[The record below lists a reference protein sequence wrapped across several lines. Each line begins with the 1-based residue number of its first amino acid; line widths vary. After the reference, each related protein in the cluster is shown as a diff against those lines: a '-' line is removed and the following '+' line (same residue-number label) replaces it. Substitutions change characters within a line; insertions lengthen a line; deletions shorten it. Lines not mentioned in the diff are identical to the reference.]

1 MKVKVCFCFV
11 WLIVVIKRFHAED
24 NYNDVSCKLRPY
36 LEKTTK
42 NASFMPHYVV
52 LNKCSGY
59 SGGHDKN
66 ELLWKC
72 LFSTQEIITLTLTS
86 VHDHTNTEVV
96 TLYNHTGCDMYCV
109 CHSGNLCMNYKTKEV
124 QCDSGYRWNKTIC
137 DCEPDIPMCNY
148 PVNHGDIKSRN
159 TGNKNGLLPKMVPT
173 TVLLIALAVELF
185 IVFVVT
191 LIFQKAFFKLLKHI
205 KTCRRKSK
213 SNQYNLSSKKASNGD
228 EETDIL
234 NGQI

>member
-11 WLIVVIKRFHAED
+11 WLIVVIKGFHTED
-24 NYNDVSCKLRPY
+24 NYNDVSCKLRPHI
-36 LEKTTK
+36 EKIAK
-42 NASFMPHYVV
+42 NTSFMPNFVV

-59 SGGHDKN
+59 TEKN
-66 ELLWKC
+66 SQNPMLWKC
-72 LFSTQEIITLTLTS
+72 LFSTQQIITLTVTS

-96 TLYNHTGCDMYCV
+96 TLYNHTECDMYCV
-109 CHSGNLCMNYKTKEV
+109 CHSGNHCMNYKTKEV
-124 QCDSGYRWNKTIC
+124 QCDNGDRWNNKTC
-137 DCEPDIPMCNY
+137 DCEPDIPMCEH
-148 PVNHGDIKSRN
+148 PLNHGDIKSRN
-159 TGNKNGLLPKMVPT
+159 IGNKNGLLPKMVPT

-185 IVFVVT
+185 IVFIVT

-205 KTCRRKSK
+205 KTCRHKSK

-228 EETDIL
+228 EETDVL